1 MATNATLAS
10 GELPYNLVRPEA
22 DAHNCS
28 EIFFTA
34 KMSSKISTIMAKL
47 YKPTTAS
54 RRNMTGYD
62 FSRLTKIDP
71 LKSFTH
77 SFKRALG
84 RNNKGRITSGYK
96 GGGVK
101 RLYRD
106 IDFKQNKF
114 DIPAK
119 VVALEYDPNR
129 TSRVARLHF
138 ADGEKR
144 YILAPQD
151 INVGETIIVSEK
163 APLKPG
169 NRMKLKN
176 IPQGTI
182 VHNIEFFPGQGGKAV
197 KSAGSGATVLASDR
211 GLVQL
216 VMPSSEI
223 RMVSE
228 ECYASI
234 GNISNMEHSSIN
246 LGKAGRSR
254 WLGRRPKV
262 RGTVK
267 NPVDHPYGGGE
278 GKQGRGTR
286 RPKTRQGKIT
296 GGRKTRNKK
305 KKSNKF
311 IMKRRK

>member
-1 MATNATLAS
+1 MKS
-10 GELPYNLVRPEA
+10 Y
-22 DAHNCS
+22 S
-28 EIFFTA
+28 
-34 KMSSKISTIMAKL
+34 
-47 YKPTTAS
+47 PTTPS
-54 RRNMTGYD
+54 RRQMTGYD
-62 FSRLTKIDP
+62 FSQLTKIEP
-71 LKSFTH
+71 LKHFTASFH
-77 SFKRALG
+77 RAVG
-84 RNNKGRITSGYK
+84 RNNKGRITSHYR
-96 GGGVK
+96 GGGAP
-101 RLYRD
+101 RLYRQ

-114 DIPAK
+114 NVPAK
-119 VVALEYDPNR
+119 IAALEYDPNR
-129 TSRVARLHF
+129 TSRIARLHF

-144 YILAPQD
+144 YMLAPQEL
-151 INVGETIIVSEK
+151 NVGDTVITSEK

-176 IPQGTI
+176 ISQGTL
-182 VHNIEFFPGQGGKAV
+182 VHNIELFPGGGGKMVRA
-197 KSAGSGATVLASDR
+197 AGSGATVLASDK
-211 GLVQL
+211 GYVQL

-234 GNISNMEHSSIN
+234 GQLSNAEHSFIN

-278 GKQGRGTR
+278 GRQGRGTR
-286 RPKTRQGKIT
+286 RPKTATGKIT

-305 KKSNKF
+305 KKSGKF
-311 IMKRRK
+311 IIRRRTK

>member
-1 MATNATLAS
+1 MKY
-10 GELPYNLVRPEA
+10 YN
-22 DAHNCS
+22 
-28 EIFFTA
+28 
-34 KMSSKISTIMAKL
+34 
-47 YKPTTAS
+47 PTTPS
-54 RRNMTGYD
+54 RRHMTGYD
-62 FSRLTKIDP
+62 FSQLSKTGP
-71 LKSFTH
+71 LKSLT
-77 SFKRALG
+77 SFSKRSVG
-84 RNNKGRITSGYK
+84 RNNKGRVTSHYR
-96 GGGVK
+96 GGGAK
-101 RLYRD
+101 RLYRQ

-114 DIPAK
+114 NVPAK
-119 VVALEYDPNR
+119 VAYLEYDPNR
-129 TSRVARLHF
+129 TARIARLYF
-138 ADGEKR
+138 ADGEIR

-151 INVGETIIVSEK
+151 LKVGDSIITSEK
-163 APLKPG
+163 TPLKPG

-182 VHNIEFFPGQGGKAV
+182 VCNVELFPGQGGKIV
-197 KSAGSGATVLASDR
+197 RSAGSGATVLASD
-211 GLVQL
+211 GGYVQL

-223 RMVSE
+223 RIVSE

-234 GNISNMEHSSIN
+234 GQISNAEHRLIN

-286 RPKTRQGKIT
+286 RPKTRTGKIT

-305 KKSNKF
+305 KKSGKF
-311 IMKRRK
+311 VIRRRTK